1 MLCFLCHH
9 WFITFFNIACEDIL
23 VCVCV
28 RVCLCT
34 GVSVYGCVC
43 VRVCLCG
50 DLLSGPA
57 QRGGAGSY
65 SSTSSCPE
73 ISEREPGNVNIA
85 YFPGICFLT

>member
-34 GVSVYGCVC
+34 GVSVYGRVC
-43 VRVCLCG
+43 VRVCLCTG
-50 DLLSGPA
+50 VFVRGPTLRASAAGRSRLLLLH
-57 QRGGAGSY
+57 
-65 SSTSSCPE
+65 
-73 ISEREPGNVNIA
+73 
-85 YFPGICFLT
+85 F

>member
-43 VRVCLCG
+43 AGTYSPGQRSG
-50 DLLSGPA
+50 AEQAPTPPLLAVPKYQNGN
-57 QRGGAGSY
+57 
-65 SSTSSCPE
+65 
-73 ISEREPGNVNIA
+73 REM
-85 YFPGICFLT
+85 